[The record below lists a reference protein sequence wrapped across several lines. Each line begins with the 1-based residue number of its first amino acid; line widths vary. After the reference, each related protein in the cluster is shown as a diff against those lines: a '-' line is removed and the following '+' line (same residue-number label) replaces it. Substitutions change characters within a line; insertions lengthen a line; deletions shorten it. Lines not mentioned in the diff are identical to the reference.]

1 MAAEGKRPQK
11 SDVLGAVYTIHFVPG
26 THPKLEGDMGSCEYD
41 DLEMFIK
48 EGQPLQNEQR
58 TVLHEHFEAINEHM
72 KIKLRHDQIEQLEVA
87 VAQLIQDNPDLVR
100 YLRRKK

>member
-1 MAAEGKRPQK
+1 MVKRPAK
-11 SDVLGAVYTIHFVPG
+11 SKVLGAVYKIHFVPG
-26 THPKLEGDMGSCEYD
+26 EHPRLEGDMGSCEFD

-58 TVLHEHFEAINEHM
+58 TVFHEHLEAINENM
-72 KIKLRHDQIEQLEVA
+72 KVKLRHDQIEQLEVA
-87 VAQLIQDNPDLVR
+87 VMQLIQENPGLVA